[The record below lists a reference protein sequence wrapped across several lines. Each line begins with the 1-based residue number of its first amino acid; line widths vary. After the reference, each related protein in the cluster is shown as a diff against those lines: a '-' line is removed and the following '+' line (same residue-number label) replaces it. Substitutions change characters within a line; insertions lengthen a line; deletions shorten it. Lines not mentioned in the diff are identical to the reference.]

1 MSNSD
6 DILHAAQ
13 VAEDD
18 QMIGL
23 GQDEDGEGDADA
35 EGEGDVVMP
44 DAVDDSSEEEEEDEE
59 EERRVREGFIVDE
72 DEEEEEEEDD
82 EEERRKRRKRRK
94 KHHRRREEEDEGLE
108 DEDLELLEENT
119 GASFKGNRLRRLRR
133 GRESESPAAYSSKR
147 NAIES
152 SDDDL
157 DNEGL
162 PQVEDIQKIWDD
174 ERRGEDDDEDME
186 DFIEDDEEEE
196 GGTLIDDKTREERR
210 REKKQEQERRKRARG
225 ARPELAG
232 IDANAWDEIHDIFGD
247 GHEYDWALEGEDE
260 VLYDEE
266 QLKPDMKYHDVF
278 EPSEIRKR
286 MLTEDDDLIRAQDIP
301 ERMQLATSSLSPSA
315 SLSLHTQLTE
325 ADLGGAAMWVTQRL
339 SAKKNREFFSDN
351 GPYSHLKGAL
361 VMAVTFA
368 LRYLFVEE
376 FEVPYIWTHKR
387 DYIRH
392 FDIQDIRSRQELLS
406 LNELWRIYALGQ
418 KYRSLIERRGAMR
431 SLYQR
436 FGVTDSYFEDEV
448 SPQVDSV
455 EMVGDCT
462 EWLSMKYKEQKQT
475 ENDFHFHDDEDNESI
490 KKRKKPSRVSNYEIL
505 KKSIVSRLAQGFGLQ
520 AHQIVLNFMTPDQR
534 AHFVD
539 DQELNPLAFAEQF
552 SDPDPV
558 KAQPAD
564 ELLRR
569 ARFLLSTE
577 LGKDPLLR
585 NQIRKIFQEEARV
598 SVEPTE
604 RGISKIDE
612 HHQYFSFKYLQNK
625 PIKDMLDSAQFLNIL
640 AAESDLL
647 VTFSITLPP
656 EAKATFERRLNEA
669 FASDSFSDAARAWN
683 EERSRVVH
691 EVLEHHLIPAGAKWT
706 REYIRE
712 EVEDFLAGQCA
723 IHLRRRV
730 DVAPFRTGEPQ
741 PGELT
746 SSVLAISWGKGDP
759 HKDAITI
766 VFVDEE
772 GRMREHTKLDNL
784 FAQDFLDEFFDVL
797 RRRKPNVIVI
807 GGFSVATFKL
817 STLVKRLISGGE
829 AGQNRE
835 SFDIPVT
842 YVHDDVARIY
852 QHSKRAS
859 DEFSALS
866 PTAKYCI
873 GLARYMQSPLNE
885 YAALGSDITAIA
897 FEDDDQHLVP
907 KEKLLAAF
915 ERTLVD
921 VTNGV
926 GVDIN
931 RAVADPY
938 YQHLLPFVCGLG
950 PRKAQALV
958 KKIGLLGGNLINR
971 DQFIKGSLLTTK
983 IFLNAASFLRI
994 SQDHNS
1000 QPLKNRH
1007 DDELVPD
1014 PLDDTRIHPE
1024 DYELARKMATDA
1036 LELDEEDVHD
1046 EHPSAVVTTII
1057 KDNDNVKKLS
1067 ELNLDEFAIS
1077 LYEAN
1082 NDQKRHTLNLI
1093 RDELVRP
1100 YAEIRD
1106 KFRLPTSWD
1115 VVTML
1120 SGETPKTLRI
1130 GIIVSAQVIRIKG
1143 HMVHTRLDSGLEG
1156 VITPDYLADTLPS
1169 NLSDAVMKG
1178 QTIPCV
1184 VLDLKFDVEQDS
1196 CIVELSSRSTDV
1208 KAGDSVFRQVRT
1220 DDNWDHVRH
1229 DKDREVLLRKKRA
1242 EVDRTRRVI
1251 KHPNFHNF
1259 NTSQAE
1265 AYLEKQQRGDVV
1277 IRPSSKGIDHLAV
1290 TWKVDDRL
1298 YQHIGGFYI
1307 SVSALVFKL
1316 LADVTEPNADPTG
1329 QTTGELIVDSAHRY
1343 ADLDELMVN
1352 HVQAMARR
1360 CEELMAHEKF
1370 KHGPE
1375 DELHLF
1381 LKNFL
1386 AANPAKSMY
1395 GFTLNRKRPGH
1406 FNLCFLANK
1415 NSAVQTWPVRVA
1427 PEAYY
1432 LFDAAAVGVPELCDA
1447 FKVRHLHESQNIANA
1462 VAGGKTP
1469 FGAGGRTP
1477 ARLQTGGATPGR
1489 MSVRQVGR
1497 TPNPYSGATPYNPPS
1512 SQNPSAPS
1520 APSSGYLPPQTPYGY
1535 QTPHRPSGFQPP
1547 TQVPPGMNPGRAAM
1561 IQQNGGAST
1570 GWNQRPW

>member
-1 MSNSD
+1 MASSGQ
-6 DILHAAQ
+6 IHAPH
-13 VAEDD
+13 VEEDD
-18 QMIGL
+18 PML
-23 GQDEDGEGDADA
+23 GSGQEDDGEGDAEG
-35 EGEGDVVMP
+35 EGEGDVIMP
-44 DAVDDSSEEEEEDEE
+44 DVTDDSSEEGEDDEE
-59 EERRVREGFIVDE
+59 EARKIREGFIVDE
-72 DEEEEEEEDD
+72 DEEDEEAD

-94 KHHRRREEEDEGLE
+94 KHHRKRGAITAGDEEDEGLE
-108 DEDLELLEENT
+108 EEDLELLEENT
-119 GASFKGNRLRRLRR
+119 GTSFKRDRLTRLHRRRD
-133 GRESESPAAYSSKR
+133 SESPAASSSKR
-147 NAIES
+147 RVVVES
-152 SDDDL
+152 SEDDL
-157 DNEGL
+157 DNDGL
-162 PQVEDIQKIWDD
+162 PRLEDIQRIWDD
-174 ERRGEDDDEDME
+174 ERRGEEDDDEMD

-196 GGTLIDDKTREERR
+196 GGPPLDERAREERR
-210 REKKQEQERRKRARG
+210 REKKQEQQRRKRARG
-225 ARPELAG
+225 AVPELAG
-232 IDANAWDEIHDIFGD
+232 IDANAWDEIHDVFGD
-247 GHEYDWALEGEDE
+247 GHEYDWALEGDE
-260 VLYDEE
+260 EVPYDEE
-266 QLKPDMKYHDVF
+266 QDKLDMKYQDVF

-301 ERMQLATSSLSPSA
+301 ERMQLATSSLSLSA

-339 SAKKNREFFSDN
+339 SSRKNRDFFSED

-368 LRYLFVEE
+368 LRCLFVEE

-392 FDIQDIRSRQELLS
+392 FDVQDIRSRQELLS

-418 KYRSLIERRGAMR
+418 KYRSMIERRGAMM
-431 SLYQR
+431 SMYQR
-436 FGVTDSYFEDEV
+436 LDVQDSYVEDDIF
-448 SPQVDSV
+448 PQVDSV
-455 EMVGDCT
+455 EVVADCT
-462 EWLSMKYKEQKQT
+462 EWLSMKYKDQKQS
-475 ENDFHFHDDEDNESI
+475 EPDPHFHDDEETEII
-490 KKRKKPSRVSNYEIL
+490 KKRKMPSRVSNYEIL
-505 KKSIVSRLAQGFGLQ
+505 KKSIVSKLAEGFGLQ
-520 AHQIVLNFMTPDQR
+520 SHQIVLNFLSPDQR
-534 AHFVD
+534 LHFVD
-539 DQELNPLAFAEQF
+539 DQELNPLVFAEQF
-552 SDPDPV
+552 IDPDPL
-558 KAQPAD
+558 KAQPAE

-569 ARFLLSTE
+569 ARLILSTE

-585 NQIRKIFQEEARV
+585 NQIRKVFQEEARI

-604 RGISKIDE
+604 RGVTKIDE
-612 HHQYFSFKYLQNK
+612 HHRYFTFKYLQNK
-625 PIKDMLDSAQFLNIL
+625 PIREMLDSSQFLNIL
-640 AAESDLL
+640 VAESELL
-647 VTFSITLPP
+647 VTLSITLPS
-656 EAKATFERRLNEA
+656 EVKSMFERRLNEA

-691 EVLEHHLIPAGAKWT
+691 EVVEQHLIPAGAKWT

-723 IHLRRRV
+723 IHLRKRI
-730 DVAPFRTGEPQ
+730 DVAAFRAVETQ
-741 PGELT
+741 SSDLV

-759 HKDAITI
+759 HKDAITM

-784 FAQDFLDEFFDVL
+784 YDHEMVDEFFDIL

-817 STLVKRLISGGE
+817 SSLVKKLIGGG
-829 AGQNRE
+829 AHGGQNNQE
-835 SFDIPVT
+835 IFDIPVT

-852 QHSKRAS
+852 QHSKRAN

-885 YAALGSDITAIA
+885 YAALGSDITAIT

-907 KEKLLAAF
+907 KEKLLSAF

-921 VTNGV
+921 VTNIV

-958 KKIGLLGGNLINR
+958 KKIGSLGGNLVNR

-994 SQDHNS
+994 TQDPGS
-1000 QPLKNRH
+1000 RPSKNRH
-1007 DDELVPD
+1007 DDEMVSD

-1046 EHPSAVVTTII
+1046 EHPSHVVTTII
-1057 KDNDNVKKLS
+1057 NDRDNVKKLS

-1093 RDELVRP
+1093 RDELIKP
-1100 YAEIRD
+1100 YSESRD

-1130 GIIVSAQVIRIKG
+1130 GLIVSTQVVRTKG
-1143 HMVHTRLDSGLEG
+1143 LTVFTRLDSGLEG
-1156 VITPDYLADTLPS
+1156 IITPEY
-1169 NLSDAVMKG
+1169 LSDSPLSNAADVVAKG
-1178 QTIPCV
+1178 QTIPGV
-1184 VLDLKFDVEQDS
+1184 ILDLKFDVEQDS
-1196 CIVELSSRSTDV
+1196 CTVELSSRPSDV
-1208 KAGDSVFRQVRT
+1208 HAGD
-1220 DDNWDHVRH
+1220 
-1229 DKDREVLLRKKRA
+1229 
-1242 EVDRTRRVI
+1242 
-1251 KHPNFHNF
+1251 
-1259 NTSQAE
+1259 
-1265 AYLEKQQRGDVV
+1265 
-1277 IRPSSKGIDHLAV
+1277 
-1290 TWKVDDRL
+1290 
-1298 YQHIGGFYI
+1298 
-1307 SVSALVFKL
+1307 
-1316 LADVTEPNADPTG
+1316 DVTEPNADPTG
-1329 QTTGELIVDSAHRY
+1329 QTTGQLIVDSAHTY
-1343 ADLDELMVN
+1343 ADLDELIVN

-1447 FKVRHLHESQNIANA
+1447 FKVRHLHESQNVVNA
-1462 VAGGKTP
+1462 AAGGKTP

-1477 ARLQTGGATPGR
+1477 ARPQTGGATPGR

-1497 TPNPYSGATPYNPPS
+1497 TPNPYSGATPYNAIS
-1512 SQNPSAPS
+1512 GTSAPT
-1520 APSSGYLPPQTPYGY
+1520 PGTGYMPPQTPYGY
-1535 QTPHRPSGFQPP
+1535 QTPHRPPSFQPP
-1547 TQVPPGMNPGRAAM
+1547 SQVPPGMNPARAAM
-1561 IQQNGGAST
+1561 IQQ
-1570 GWNQRPW
+1570 GWSQGQSWR